1 MSERLWIRLAVIFA
15 IGVPVFSGCGTAVN
29 YNKKQ
34 YVLAP
39 TRSAA
44 PAAGSP
50 EAVLEVRRFM
60 IDSAFSG
67 KGLVYRS
74 GQLQYET
81 DFYNEFLVSPDSMIR
96 EAVRNWFAQSGLF
109 ARVADPGSYIDPF
122 YALEANVTAL
132 YGDLR
137 DPTNPQAVVELRAFL
152 LQVEGSGDPIVVH
165 SKTYSATTG
174 VQAQDPDA
182 LVEAFNN
189 GLQKILTNLEAD
201 IAARL

>member
-1 MSERLWIRLAVIFA
+1 MSERVWIRLAVIFA
-15 IGVPVFSGCGTAVN
+15 IGALVFSGCGTAVN

-34 YVLAP
+34 YVLVP
-39 TRSAA
+39 TRATA
-44 PAAGSP
+44 PAAGSST
-50 EAVLEVRRFM
+50 AVLEVRRFM

-67 KGLVYRS
+67 KGLVYLS
-74 GQLQYET
+74 GTLQYEA

-122 YALEANVTAL
+122 YALEANGTAL

-137 DPTNPQAVVELRAFL
+137 DPTAPQAVVELRAFL
-152 LQVEGSGDPIVVH
+152 LKGEGSGDPVVVH

-182 LVEAFNN
+182 LVEAFNS
-189 GLQKILTNLEAD
+189 GLQKILTDLEAD
-201 IAARL
+201 IAAKL